1 MRRGIVSG
9 HAHASLRA
17 RPQRHE
23 RRRISVDGTEVAYW
37 DQNIWNGIATLAGLP
52 ATAMPIGASDQGLP
66 IGMQIIGPYLE
77 DRTPLAFAALM
88 EGEFGGVVVPP
99 AFKG

>member
-1 MRRGIVSG
+1 MVLCPVTPTPAF
-9 HAHASLRA
+9 AHDHSDTNG
-17 RPQRHE
+17 
-23 RRRISVDGTEVAYW
+23 RRISVDGTEVAYW

-52 ATAMPIGASDQGLP
+52 ATAMPIAVSDQGLP

-88 EGEFGGVVVPP
+88 EGEFGGFVVPP